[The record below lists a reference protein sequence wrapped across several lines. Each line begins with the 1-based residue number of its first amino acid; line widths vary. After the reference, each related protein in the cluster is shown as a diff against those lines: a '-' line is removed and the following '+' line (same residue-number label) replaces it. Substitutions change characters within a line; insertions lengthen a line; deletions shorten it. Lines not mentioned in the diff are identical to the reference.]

1 MADKT
6 SKTAAVTGDMK
17 PVPMKLFSSW
27 EVERTAP
34 NCIPRLC
41 SLTLT
46 RLVVHKPL
54 ETDLTSVLIAV
65 KMQSSKRV
73 LRSNEIF
80 IPQSGTLDTT
90 LELSFSLQYPHFLK
104 RDSNKL
110 QIMLQRRKRY
120 KNRPVLGFKTLA
132 VGLVNMAQ
140 VLQRPM
146 DSDLNMYSKESKSHV
161 AAVRIVGMSSQPV
174 DHEEGATGGR
184 RKAESTGERRF
195 SLLTPSDLYQHYML
209 RKSGGDLATPDISN
223 FWDNGPTN
231 DPISDGDNGE
241 PDMDSSFTLADRS
254 PGEDNESDEDDEF
267 FSSDQEGSDS
277 EGNIGGAQDLLDED
291 AENIRGKK
299 SGRRKV
305 RPTLSRVSAQRNFK
319 QKFIALLKKFKVP
332 EEVLDSEAD
341 QYAEQEGHARDID
354 EELDLYNI
362 DDLDLSDSGQ
372 EIDDNTSIIS
382 TPKPSLR
389 PFFSQGVHTI
399 SQEIPQTQ
407 VMNISDDLGLRPETE
422 GLQDPSGDL
431 DSHSDM
437 GSPARDKKIS
447 QKSLSPQAKE
457 RPSSASRERSISM
470 REKKV
475 TSKDTA
481 RERRNSTGLPE
492 AQGGRRDMY
501 ARKFSCPPQNLSSLG
516 VVNEQAEVRNIT
528 DSRKMSA
535 PTHLIS
541 NPSQYEKSTVRKT
554 KSGPG
559 VLDQVRWGT
568 VPHKSL
574 YDQLAHI
581 IPSDEHLPDSVVLVN
596 TAEWQAQTQLLA
608 QKLQELHHR
617 VVCTSS
623 QADVNATFS
632 FLVAKI
638 QKFCNFNSQQ
648 PTPIRVVLVGG
659 ESYVHAILR
668 PYVDQFS
675 QKPPDW
681 QNHIKFYI
689 VPLGG
694 HVLARYL
701 ASIDSK
707 YNATFNDQTWKE
719 AFEKPDS
726 SSQLDYQDVIGKISS
741 FVLSANVTHQ
751 LPIAEAM
758 LTYKAK
764 VTDEE
769 STQTFIPFVG
779 DVRVGSSESAN
790 LSVSVDMDDGVSGS
804 PQVASGQ
811 TATPTSTSQQAIKDM
826 KETATPPT
834 TASGSPG
841 QLPQSENTQVQLTD
855 ASSGAVPKAKALA
868 MYISPSSQTEVL
880 DLQIDY
886 WLSSPPREGGKEK
899 DKDKKEMTKGTVK
912 TSVRW
917 LQVNRL
923 PVSGDVS
930 GSSGT
935 LTMVLVT
942 KEKKQKMRIGKK
954 AKDKEAE
961 SKSQTIEA
969 VNRLICTSK
978 SQSSP
983 LKVTIDGSDWTGVKF
998 FQLSAQWQTHIKHFP
1013 VGLFGHTET
1022 AC

>member
-6 SKTAAVTGDMK
+6 SKTAAGTGDMK

-46 RLVVHKPL
+46 RLVVLKPL

-184 RKAESTGERRF
+184 RKAEST
-195 SLLTPSDLYQHYML
+195 
-209 RKSGGDLATPDISN
+209 
-223 FWDNGPTN
+223 
-231 DPISDGDNGE
+231 
-241 PDMDSSFTLADRS
+241 ADRS

-291 AENIRGKK
+291 IRGKK

-305 RPTLSRVSAQRNFK
+305 RPTLSRQRNFK

-332 EEVLDSEAD
+332 DEVLDSEAD

-407 VMNISDDLGLRPETE
+407 VMDISDDVGLRPETE

-431 DSHSDM
+431 DTHSDM

-470 REKKV
+470 RERKV
-475 TSKDTA
+475 TSKDMA
-481 RERRNSTGLPE
+481 RERRNSTGVPE
-492 AQGGRRDMY
+492 AQ
-501 ARKFSCPPQNLSSLG
+501 
-516 VVNEQAEVRNIT
+516 
-528 DSRKMSA
+528 
-535 PTHLIS
+535 
-541 NPSQYEKSTVRKT
+541 
-554 KSGPG
+554 
-559 VLDQVRWGT
+559 

-648 PTPIRVVLVGG
+648 PIPIRVVLVGG

-726 SSQLDYQDVIGKISS
+726 STQLDYQEVIGKISS

-790 LSVSVDMDDGVSGS
+790 LSVSMDMDDGVSGS
-804 PQVASGQ
+804 PQLASGL

-834 TASGSPG
+834 STLGSPG
-841 QLPQSENTQVQLTD
+841 QMPQ
-855 ASSGAVPKAKALA
+855 
-868 MYISPSSQTEVL
+868 SPSSQTEVL

-899 DKDKKEMTKGTVK
+899 EKDKKEMTKGTVK

-942 KEKKQKMRIGKK
+942 KEKKQKIMRIGKK

-983 LKVTIDGSDWTGVKF
+983 LKVTIDGSDWSGVKF

>member
-1 MADKT
+1 MSSNFLAVSLHLLGIVEHVKHVQHPCPCHFRSCALTPVSNMADKT

-184 RKAESTGERRF
+184 RKAEST
-195 SLLTPSDLYQHYML
+195 
-209 RKSGGDLATPDISN
+209 
-223 FWDNGPTN
+223 
-231 DPISDGDNGE
+231 
-241 PDMDSSFTLADRS
+241 ADRS

-305 RPTLSRVSAQRNFK
+305 RPTLSRQRNFK

-407 VMNISDDLGLRPETE
+407 VMDISDDLGLRPETE

-790 LSVSVDMDDGVSGS
+790 LSVSMDMDDGVSGS

-811 TATPTSTSQQAIKDM
+811 TATPTSTSQQAIKDL

-834 TASGSPG
+834 AASGSPG

-942 KEKKQKMRIGKK
+942 KEKKQKIMRIGKK

>member
-492 AQGGRRDMY
+492 AQ
-501 ARKFSCPPQNLSSLG
+501 
-516 VVNEQAEVRNIT
+516 
-528 DSRKMSA
+528 
-535 PTHLIS
+535 
-541 NPSQYEKSTVRKT
+541 
-554 KSGPG
+554 
-559 VLDQVRWGT
+559 

-942 KEKKQKMRIGKK
+942 KEKKQKKAYQLTTHHLNAVMRIGKK

>member
-6 SKTAAVTGDMK
+6 SKTAAGTGDMK

-46 RLVVHKPL
+46 RLVVLKPL

-184 RKAESTGERRF
+184 RKAEST
-195 SLLTPSDLYQHYML
+195 
-209 RKSGGDLATPDISN
+209 
-223 FWDNGPTN
+223 
-231 DPISDGDNGE
+231 
-241 PDMDSSFTLADRS
+241 DRS

-291 AENIRGKK
+291 IRGKK

-305 RPTLSRVSAQRNFK
+305 RPTLSRQRNFK

-332 EEVLDSEAD
+332 DEVLDSEAD

-407 VMNISDDLGLRPETE
+407 VMDISDDVGLRPETE

-431 DSHSDM
+431 DTHSDM

-470 REKKV
+470 RERKV
-475 TSKDTA
+475 TSKDMA
-481 RERRNSTGLPE
+481 RERRNSTGVPE
-492 AQGGRRDMY
+492 AQ
-501 ARKFSCPPQNLSSLG
+501 
-516 VVNEQAEVRNIT
+516 
-528 DSRKMSA
+528 
-535 PTHLIS
+535 
-541 NPSQYEKSTVRKT
+541 
-554 KSGPG
+554 
-559 VLDQVRWGT
+559 

-648 PTPIRVVLVGG
+648 PIPIRVVLVGG

-726 SSQLDYQDVIGKISS
+726 STQLDYQEVIGKISS

-790 LSVSVDMDDGVSGS
+790 LSVSMDMDDGVSGS
-804 PQVASGQ
+804 PQLASGL

-834 TASGSPG
+834 STLGSPG
-841 QLPQSENTQVQLTD
+841 QMPQSENTQVLLTD
-855 ASSGAVPKAKALA
+855 ASSGAVPKVKAMA

-899 DKDKKEMTKGTVK
+899 EKDKKEMTKGTVK

-942 KEKKQKMRIGKK
+942 KEKKQKIMRIGKK

-983 LKVTIDGSDWTGVKF
+983 LKVTIDGSDWSGVKF

>member
-184 RKAESTGERRF
+184 RKAEST
-195 SLLTPSDLYQHYML
+195 
-209 RKSGGDLATPDISN
+209 
-223 FWDNGPTN
+223 
-231 DPISDGDNGE
+231 
-241 PDMDSSFTLADRS
+241 DRS

-942 KEKKQKMRIGKK
+942 KEKKQKKAYQLTTHHLNAVMRIGKK

>member
-1 MADKT
+1 
-6 SKTAAVTGDMK
+6 
-17 PVPMKLFSSW
+17 
-27 EVERTAP
+27 
-34 NCIPRLC
+34 LC

-46 RLVVHKPL
+46 RLVVLKPL

-161 AAVRIVGMSSQPV
+161 AAVRIVAMSSQPV

-184 RKAESTGERRF
+184 RKAEST
-195 SLLTPSDLYQHYML
+195 
-209 RKSGGDLATPDISN
+209 
-223 FWDNGPTN
+223 
-231 DPISDGDNGE
+231 
-241 PDMDSSFTLADRS
+241 ADRS

-305 RPTLSRVSAQRNFK
+305 RPTLSRQRNFK

-332 EEVLDSEAD
+332 DEVLDSEAD

-407 VMNISDDLGLRPETE
+407 VMDISDDVGLRPETE

-431 DSHSDM
+431 DTHSDM

-470 REKKV
+470 RERKV
-475 TSKDTA
+475 TSKDMA

-492 AQGGRRDMY
+492 AQ
-501 ARKFSCPPQNLSSLG
+501 
-516 VVNEQAEVRNIT
+516 
-528 DSRKMSA
+528 
-535 PTHLIS
+535 
-541 NPSQYEKSTVRKT
+541 
-554 KSGPG
+554 
-559 VLDQVRWGT
+559 

-719 AFEKPDS
+719 AFDKPDS
-726 SSQLDYQDVIGKISS
+726 STQLDYQDVIGKISS

-790 LSVSVDMDDGVSGS
+790 LSVSMDMDDGVSGS
-804 PQVASGQ
+804 PQVSASLM
-811 TATPTSTSQQAIKDM
+811 ATPTSASQQAIKDL

-834 TASGSPG
+834 STSGSPG
-841 QLPQSENTQVQLTD
+841 QLPQSEGTQVQPAD
-855 ASSGAVPKAKALA
+855 ASSGAVPK
-868 MYISPSSQTEVL
+868 
-880 DLQIDY
+880 
-886 WLSSPPREGGKEK
+886 
-899 DKDKKEMTKGTVK
+899 
-912 TSVRW
+912 
-917 LQVNRL
+917 VNRL

-930 GSSGT
+930 GSTGT

-942 KEKKQKMRIGKK
+942 KEKKQKKAYQLTTHHLNAVMRIGKK

-1022 AC
+1022 ACYPNGVLSSKVSLGCCCQPVPLPPQLVS

>member
-1 MADKT
+1 MSSNFLAVSLHLLGIVEHVKHVQHPCPCHFRSCALTPVSNMADKT

-184 RKAESTGERRF
+184 RKAEST
-195 SLLTPSDLYQHYML
+195 
-209 RKSGGDLATPDISN
+209 
-223 FWDNGPTN
+223 
-231 DPISDGDNGE
+231 
-241 PDMDSSFTLADRS
+241 ADRS

-305 RPTLSRVSAQRNFK
+305 RPTLSRQRNFK

-407 VMNISDDLGLRPETE
+407 VMDISDDLGLRPETE

-492 AQGGRRDMY
+492 AQ
-501 ARKFSCPPQNLSSLG
+501 
-516 VVNEQAEVRNIT
+516 
-528 DSRKMSA
+528 
-535 PTHLIS
+535 
-541 NPSQYEKSTVRKT
+541 
-554 KSGPG
+554 
-559 VLDQVRWGT
+559 

-790 LSVSVDMDDGVSGS
+790 LSVSMDMDDGVSGS

-811 TATPTSTSQQAIKDM
+811 TATPTSTSQQAIKDL

-834 TASGSPG
+834 AASGSPG

-942 KEKKQKMRIGKK
+942 KEKKQKIMRIGKK

>member
-6 SKTAAVTGDMK
+6 SKTAAGTGDMK

-46 RLVVHKPL
+46 RLVVLKPL

-209 RKSGGDLATPDISN
+209 RKSGGDLATPDVNN
-223 FWDNGPTN
+223 FWENGPTN

-241 PDMDSSFTLADRS
+241 PDRDSAFTLADRS

-291 AENIRGKK
+291 IRGKK

-305 RPTLSRVSAQRNFK
+305 RPTLSRQRNFK

-332 EEVLDSEAD
+332 DEVLDSEAD

-407 VMNISDDLGLRPETE
+407 VMDISDDVGLRPETE

-431 DSHSDM
+431 DTHSDM

-457 RPSSASRERSISM
+457 RPSSANRERSISM
-470 REKKV
+470 RERKV
-475 TSKDTA
+475 TSKDMA
-481 RERRNSTGLPE
+481 RERRNSTGVPE
-492 AQGGRRDMY
+492 AQ
-501 ARKFSCPPQNLSSLG
+501 
-516 VVNEQAEVRNIT
+516 
-528 DSRKMSA
+528 
-535 PTHLIS
+535 
-541 NPSQYEKSTVRKT
+541 
-554 KSGPG
+554 
-559 VLDQVRWGT
+559 

-648 PTPIRVVLVGG
+648 PIPIRVVLVGG

-726 SSQLDYQDVIGKISS
+726 STQPDYQEVIGKISS

-790 LSVSVDMDDGVSGS
+790 LSVSMDMDDGVSGS
-804 PQVASGQ
+804 PQLASGL

-834 TASGSPG
+834 STLGSPG
-841 QLPQSENTQVQLTD
+841 QMPQSENTQVLLTSTD
-855 ASSGAVPKAKALA
+855 PSSGAVPKVKAMA

-899 DKDKKEMTKGTVK
+899 EKDKKEMTKGTVK

-942 KEKKQKMRIGKK
+942 KEKKQKKAYQLTTHHLNAVMRIGKK

-983 LKVTIDGSDWTGVKF
+983 LKVTIDGSDWSGVKF

>member
-46 RLVVHKPL
+46 RLVVLKPL

-161 AAVRIVGMSSQPV
+161 AAVRIVAMSSQPV

-184 RKAESTGERRF
+184 RKAEST
-195 SLLTPSDLYQHYML
+195 
-209 RKSGGDLATPDISN
+209 
-223 FWDNGPTN
+223 
-231 DPISDGDNGE
+231 
-241 PDMDSSFTLADRS
+241 ADRS

-305 RPTLSRVSAQRNFK
+305 RPTLSRQRNFK

-332 EEVLDSEAD
+332 DEVLDSEAD

-407 VMNISDDLGLRPETE
+407 VMDISDDVGLRPETE

-431 DSHSDM
+431 DTHSDM

-470 REKKV
+470 RERKV
-475 TSKDTA
+475 TSKDMA

-492 AQGGRRDMY
+492 AQ
-501 ARKFSCPPQNLSSLG
+501 
-516 VVNEQAEVRNIT
+516 
-528 DSRKMSA
+528 
-535 PTHLIS
+535 
-541 NPSQYEKSTVRKT
+541 
-554 KSGPG
+554 
-559 VLDQVRWGT
+559 

-719 AFEKPDS
+719 AFDKPDS
-726 SSQLDYQDVIGKISS
+726 STQLDYQDVIGKISS

-790 LSVSVDMDDGVSGS
+790 LSVSMDMDDGVSGS
-804 PQVASGQ
+804 PQVSASLM
-811 TATPTSTSQQAIKDM
+811 ATPTSASQQAIKDL

-834 TASGSPG
+834 STSGSPG
-841 QLPQSENTQVQLTD
+841 QLPQSEGTQVQPAD
-855 ASSGAVPKAKALA
+855 ASSGAVPKVKALA

-930 GSSGT
+930 GSTGT

-942 KEKKQKMRIGKK
+942 KEKKQKKAYQLTTHHLNAVMRIGKK

>member
-516 VVNEQAEVRNIT
+516 VVNE
-528 DSRKMSA
+528 
-535 PTHLIS
+535 
-541 NPSQYEKSTVRKT
+541 STVRKT

-942 KEKKQKMRIGKK
+942 KEKKQKKAYQLTTHHLNAVMRIGKK

>member
-1 MADKT
+1 MSSNFLAVSLHLLGIVEHVKHVQHPCPCHFRSCALTPVSNMADKT

-184 RKAESTGERRF
+184 RKAEST
-195 SLLTPSDLYQHYML
+195 
-209 RKSGGDLATPDISN
+209 
-223 FWDNGPTN
+223 
-231 DPISDGDNGE
+231 
-241 PDMDSSFTLADRS
+241 DRS

-305 RPTLSRVSAQRNFK
+305 RPTLSRQRNFK

-407 VMNISDDLGLRPETE
+407 VMDISDDLGLRPETE

-492 AQGGRRDMY
+492 AQ
-501 ARKFSCPPQNLSSLG
+501 
-516 VVNEQAEVRNIT
+516 
-528 DSRKMSA
+528 
-535 PTHLIS
+535 
-541 NPSQYEKSTVRKT
+541 
-554 KSGPG
+554 
-559 VLDQVRWGT
+559 

-790 LSVSVDMDDGVSGS
+790 LSVSMDMDDGVSGS

-811 TATPTSTSQQAIKDM
+811 TATPTSTSQQAIKDL

-834 TASGSPG
+834 AASGSPG

-942 KEKKQKMRIGKK
+942 KEKKQKKAYQLTTHHLNAVMRIGKK

>member
-1 MADKT
+1 MSSNFLAVSLHLLGIVEHVKHVQHPCPCHFRSCALTPVSNMADKT

-184 RKAESTGERRF
+184 RKAEST
-195 SLLTPSDLYQHYML
+195 
-209 RKSGGDLATPDISN
+209 
-223 FWDNGPTN
+223 
-231 DPISDGDNGE
+231 
-241 PDMDSSFTLADRS
+241 ADRS

-305 RPTLSRVSAQRNFK
+305 RPTLSRQRNFK

-407 VMNISDDLGLRPETE
+407 VMDISDDLGLRPETE

-516 VVNEQAEVRNIT
+516 VVNE
-528 DSRKMSA
+528 
-535 PTHLIS
+535 
-541 NPSQYEKSTVRKT
+541 STVRKT

-790 LSVSVDMDDGVSGS
+790 LSVSMDMDDGVSGS

-811 TATPTSTSQQAIKDM
+811 TATPTSTSQQAIKDL

-834 TASGSPG
+834 AASGSPG
-841 QLPQSENTQVQLTD
+841 QLPQ
-855 ASSGAVPKAKALA
+855 
-868 MYISPSSQTEVL
+868 SPSSQTEVL

-942 KEKKQKMRIGKK
+942 KEKKQKIMRIGKK

>member
-46 RLVVHKPL
+46 RLVVLKPL

-161 AAVRIVGMSSQPV
+161 AAVRIVAMSSQPV

-184 RKAESTGERRF
+184 RKAEST
-195 SLLTPSDLYQHYML
+195 
-209 RKSGGDLATPDISN
+209 
-223 FWDNGPTN
+223 
-231 DPISDGDNGE
+231 
-241 PDMDSSFTLADRS
+241 DRS

-305 RPTLSRVSAQRNFK
+305 RPTLSRQRNFK

-332 EEVLDSEAD
+332 DEVLDSEAD

-407 VMNISDDLGLRPETE
+407 VMDISDDVGLRPETE

-431 DSHSDM
+431 DTHSDM

-470 REKKV
+470 RERKV
-475 TSKDTA
+475 TSKDMA

-492 AQGGRRDMY
+492 AQ
-501 ARKFSCPPQNLSSLG
+501 
-516 VVNEQAEVRNIT
+516 
-528 DSRKMSA
+528 
-535 PTHLIS
+535 
-541 NPSQYEKSTVRKT
+541 
-554 KSGPG
+554 
-559 VLDQVRWGT
+559 

-719 AFEKPDS
+719 AFDKPDS
-726 SSQLDYQDVIGKISS
+726 STQLDYQDVIGKISS

-790 LSVSVDMDDGVSGS
+790 LSVSMDMDDGVSGS
-804 PQVASGQ
+804 PQVSASLM
-811 TATPTSTSQQAIKDM
+811 ATPTSASQQAIKDL

-834 TASGSPG
+834 STSGSPG
-841 QLPQSENTQVQLTD
+841 QLPQSEGTQVQPAD
-855 ASSGAVPKAKALA
+855 ASSGAVPKVKALA

-930 GSSGT
+930 GSTGT

-942 KEKKQKMRIGKK
+942 KEKKQKIMRIGKK

>member
-46 RLVVHKPL
+46 RLVVLKPL

-161 AAVRIVGMSSQPV
+161 AAVRIVAMSSQPV

-209 RKSGGDLATPDISN
+209 RKSGGDLATPDVSN
-223 FWDNGPTN
+223 FWENGPTN

-241 PDMDSSFTLADRS
+241 PDMDSAFTLADRS

-305 RPTLSRVSAQRNFK
+305 RPTLSRQRNFK

-332 EEVLDSEAD
+332 DEVLDSEAD

-407 VMNISDDLGLRPETE
+407 VMDISDDVGLRPETE

-431 DSHSDM
+431 DTHSDM

-470 REKKV
+470 RERKV
-475 TSKDTA
+475 TSKDMA

-492 AQGGRRDMY
+492 AQ
-501 ARKFSCPPQNLSSLG
+501 
-516 VVNEQAEVRNIT
+516 
-528 DSRKMSA
+528 
-535 PTHLIS
+535 
-541 NPSQYEKSTVRKT
+541 
-554 KSGPG
+554 
-559 VLDQVRWGT
+559 

-719 AFEKPDS
+719 AFDKPDS
-726 SSQLDYQDVIGKISS
+726 STQLDYQDVIGKISS

-790 LSVSVDMDDGVSGS
+790 LSVSMDMDDGVSGS
-804 PQVASGQ
+804 PQVSASLM
-811 TATPTSTSQQAIKDM
+811 ATPTSASQQAIKDL

-834 TASGSPG
+834 STSGSPG
-841 QLPQSENTQVQLTD
+841 QLPQ
-855 ASSGAVPKAKALA
+855 
-868 MYISPSSQTEVL
+868 SPSSQTEVL

-930 GSSGT
+930 GSTGT

-942 KEKKQKMRIGKK
+942 KEKKQKIMRIGKK

>member
-46 RLVVHKPL
+46 RLVVLKPL

-161 AAVRIVGMSSQPV
+161 AAVRIVAMSSQPV

-184 RKAESTGERRF
+184 RKAEST
-195 SLLTPSDLYQHYML
+195 
-209 RKSGGDLATPDISN
+209 
-223 FWDNGPTN
+223 
-231 DPISDGDNGE
+231 
-241 PDMDSSFTLADRS
+241 DRS

-305 RPTLSRVSAQRNFK
+305 RPTLSRQRNFK

-332 EEVLDSEAD
+332 DEVLDSEAD

-407 VMNISDDLGLRPETE
+407 VMDISDDVGLRPETE

-431 DSHSDM
+431 DTHSDM

-470 REKKV
+470 RERKV
-475 TSKDTA
+475 TSKDMA

-492 AQGGRRDMY
+492 AQ
-501 ARKFSCPPQNLSSLG
+501 
-516 VVNEQAEVRNIT
+516 
-528 DSRKMSA
+528 
-535 PTHLIS
+535 
-541 NPSQYEKSTVRKT
+541 
-554 KSGPG
+554 
-559 VLDQVRWGT
+559 

-719 AFEKPDS
+719 AFDKPDS
-726 SSQLDYQDVIGKISS
+726 STQLDYQDVIGKISS

-790 LSVSVDMDDGVSGS
+790 LSVSMDMDDGVSGS
-804 PQVASGQ
+804 PQVSASLM
-811 TATPTSTSQQAIKDM
+811 ATPTSASQQAIKDL

-834 TASGSPG
+834 STSGSPG
-841 QLPQSENTQVQLTD
+841 QLPQSEGTQVQPAD
-855 ASSGAVPKAKALA
+855 ASSGAVPKVKALA

-930 GSSGT
+930 GSTGT

-942 KEKKQKMRIGKK
+942 KEKKQKKAYQLTTHHLNAVMRIGKK

>member
-46 RLVVHKPL
+46 RLVVLKPL

-161 AAVRIVGMSSQPV
+161 AAVRIVAMSSQPV

-184 RKAESTGERRF
+184 RKAEST
-195 SLLTPSDLYQHYML
+195 
-209 RKSGGDLATPDISN
+209 
-223 FWDNGPTN
+223 
-231 DPISDGDNGE
+231 
-241 PDMDSSFTLADRS
+241 ADRS

-305 RPTLSRVSAQRNFK
+305 RPTLSRQRNFK

-332 EEVLDSEAD
+332 DEVLDSEAD

-407 VMNISDDLGLRPETE
+407 VMDISDDVGLRPETE

-431 DSHSDM
+431 DTHSDM

-470 REKKV
+470 RERKV
-475 TSKDTA
+475 TSKDMA

-492 AQGGRRDMY
+492 AQGGRRDIN

-516 VVNEQAEVRNIT
+516 VVNE
-528 DSRKMSA
+528 
-535 PTHLIS
+535 
-541 NPSQYEKSTVRKT
+541 
-554 KSGPG
+554 
-559 VLDQVRWGT
+559 

-719 AFEKPDS
+719 AFDKPDS
-726 SSQLDYQDVIGKISS
+726 STQLDYQDVIGKISS

-790 LSVSVDMDDGVSGS
+790 LSVSMDMDDGVSGS
-804 PQVASGQ
+804 PQVSASLM
-811 TATPTSTSQQAIKDM
+811 ATPTSASQQAIKDL

-834 TASGSPG
+834 STSGSPG
-841 QLPQSENTQVQLTD
+841 QLPQSEGTQVQPAD
-855 ASSGAVPKAKALA
+855 ASSGAVPKVKALA

-930 GSSGT
+930 GSTGT

-942 KEKKQKMRIGKK
+942 KEKKQKIMRIGKK

>member
-1 MADKT
+1 MSSNFLAVSLHLLGIVEHVKHVQHPCPCHFRSCALTPVSNMADKT

-184 RKAESTGERRF
+184 RKAEST
-195 SLLTPSDLYQHYML
+195 
-209 RKSGGDLATPDISN
+209 
-223 FWDNGPTN
+223 
-231 DPISDGDNGE
+231 
-241 PDMDSSFTLADRS
+241 DRS

-407 VMNISDDLGLRPETE
+407 VMDISDDLGLRPETE

-492 AQGGRRDMY
+492 AQ
-501 ARKFSCPPQNLSSLG
+501 
-516 VVNEQAEVRNIT
+516 
-528 DSRKMSA
+528 
-535 PTHLIS
+535 
-541 NPSQYEKSTVRKT
+541 
-554 KSGPG
+554 
-559 VLDQVRWGT
+559 

-790 LSVSVDMDDGVSGS
+790 LSVSMDMDDGVSGS

-811 TATPTSTSQQAIKDM
+811 TATPTSTSQQAIKDL

-834 TASGSPG
+834 AASGSPG
-841 QLPQSENTQVQLTD
+841 QLPQ
-855 ASSGAVPKAKALA
+855 
-868 MYISPSSQTEVL
+868 SPSSQTEVL

-942 KEKKQKMRIGKK
+942 KEKKQKKAYQLTTHHLNAVMRIGKK

>member
-46 RLVVHKPL
+46 RLVVLKPL

-161 AAVRIVGMSSQPV
+161 AAVRIVAMSSQPV

-184 RKAESTGERRF
+184 RKAEST
-195 SLLTPSDLYQHYML
+195 
-209 RKSGGDLATPDISN
+209 
-223 FWDNGPTN
+223 
-231 DPISDGDNGE
+231 
-241 PDMDSSFTLADRS
+241 ADRS

-305 RPTLSRVSAQRNFK
+305 RPTLSRQRNFK

-332 EEVLDSEAD
+332 DEVLDSEAD

-407 VMNISDDLGLRPETE
+407 VMDISDDVGLRPETE

-431 DSHSDM
+431 DTHSDM

-470 REKKV
+470 RERKV
-475 TSKDTA
+475 TSKDMA

-492 AQGGRRDMY
+492 AQTT
-501 ARKFSCPPQNLSSLG
+501 
-516 VVNEQAEVRNIT
+516 EVRNIT

-541 NPSQYEKSTVRKT
+541 NASQYDKSVVRKT

-559 VLDQVRWGT
+559 LLVVQDQVRWGT

-719 AFEKPDS
+719 AFDKPDS
-726 SSQLDYQDVIGKISS
+726 STQLDYQDVIGKISS

-790 LSVSVDMDDGVSGS
+790 LSVSMDMDDGVSGS
-804 PQVASGQ
+804 PQVSASLM
-811 TATPTSTSQQAIKDM
+811 ATPTSASQQAIKDL

-834 TASGSPG
+834 STSGSPG
-841 QLPQSENTQVQLTD
+841 QLPQSEGTQVQPAD
-855 ASSGAVPKAKALA
+855 ASSGAVPKVKALA

-930 GSSGT
+930 GSTGT

-942 KEKKQKMRIGKK
+942 KEKKQKIMRIGKK

>member
-46 RLVVHKPL
+46 RLVVLKPL

-161 AAVRIVGMSSQPV
+161 AAVRIVAMSSQPV

-184 RKAESTGERRF
+184 RKAEST
-195 SLLTPSDLYQHYML
+195 
-209 RKSGGDLATPDISN
+209 
-223 FWDNGPTN
+223 
-231 DPISDGDNGE
+231 
-241 PDMDSSFTLADRS
+241 DRS

-305 RPTLSRVSAQRNFK
+305 RPTLSRQRNFK

-332 EEVLDSEAD
+332 DEVLDSEAD

-407 VMNISDDLGLRPETE
+407 VMDISDDVGLRPETE

-431 DSHSDM
+431 DTHSDM

-470 REKKV
+470 RERKV
-475 TSKDTA
+475 TSKDMA

-492 AQGGRRDMY
+492 AQ
-501 ARKFSCPPQNLSSLG
+501 
-516 VVNEQAEVRNIT
+516 
-528 DSRKMSA
+528 
-535 PTHLIS
+535 
-541 NPSQYEKSTVRKT
+541 
-554 KSGPG
+554 
-559 VLDQVRWGT
+559 

-719 AFEKPDS
+719 AFDKPDS
-726 SSQLDYQDVIGKISS
+726 STQLDYQDVIGKISS

-790 LSVSVDMDDGVSGS
+790 LSVSMDMDDGVSGS
-804 PQVASGQ
+804 PQVSASLM
-811 TATPTSTSQQAIKDM
+811 ATPTSASQQAIKDL

-834 TASGSPG
+834 STSGSPG
-841 QLPQSENTQVQLTD
+841 QLPQ
-855 ASSGAVPKAKALA
+855 
-868 MYISPSSQTEVL
+868 SPSSQTEVL

-930 GSSGT
+930 GSTGT

-942 KEKKQKMRIGKK
+942 KEKKQKKAYQLTTHHLNAVMRIGKK

>member
-46 RLVVHKPL
+46 RLVVLKPL

-161 AAVRIVGMSSQPV
+161 AAVRIVAMSSQPV

-209 RKSGGDLATPDISN
+209 RKSGGDLATPDVSN
-223 FWDNGPTN
+223 FWENGPTN

-241 PDMDSSFTLADRS
+241 PDMDSAFTLADRS

-305 RPTLSRVSAQRNFK
+305 RPTLSRQRNFK

-332 EEVLDSEAD
+332 DEVLDSEAD

-407 VMNISDDLGLRPETE
+407 VMDISDDVGLRPETE

-431 DSHSDM
+431 DTHSDM

-470 REKKV
+470 RERKV
-475 TSKDTA
+475 TSKDMA

-492 AQGGRRDMY
+492 AQ
-501 ARKFSCPPQNLSSLG
+501 
-516 VVNEQAEVRNIT
+516 
-528 DSRKMSA
+528 
-535 PTHLIS
+535 
-541 NPSQYEKSTVRKT
+541 
-554 KSGPG
+554 
-559 VLDQVRWGT
+559 

-719 AFEKPDS
+719 AFDKPDS
-726 SSQLDYQDVIGKISS
+726 STQLDYQDVIGKISS

-790 LSVSVDMDDGVSGS
+790 LSVSMDMDDGVSGS
-804 PQVASGQ
+804 PQVSASLM
-811 TATPTSTSQQAIKDM
+811 ATPTSASQQAIKDL

-834 TASGSPG
+834 STSGSPG
-841 QLPQSENTQVQLTD
+841 QLPQSEGTQVQPAD
-855 ASSGAVPKAKALA
+855 ASSGAVPKVKALA

-930 GSSGT
+930 GSTGT

-942 KEKKQKMRIGKK
+942 KEKKQKKAYQLTTHHLNAVMRIGKK

>member
-184 RKAESTGERRF
+184 RKAEST
-195 SLLTPSDLYQHYML
+195 
-209 RKSGGDLATPDISN
+209 
-223 FWDNGPTN
+223 
-231 DPISDGDNGE
+231 
-241 PDMDSSFTLADRS
+241 ADRS

-942 KEKKQKMRIGKK
+942 KEKKQKKAYQLTTHHLNAVMRIGKK

>member
-6 SKTAAVTGDMK
+6 SKTAAGTGDMK

-46 RLVVHKPL
+46 RLVVLKPL

-209 RKSGGDLATPDISN
+209 RKSGGDLATPDVNN
-223 FWDNGPTN
+223 FWENGPTN

-241 PDMDSSFTLADRS
+241 PDRDSAFTLADRS

-291 AENIRGKK
+291 IRGKK

-305 RPTLSRVSAQRNFK
+305 RPTLSRQRNFK

-332 EEVLDSEAD
+332 DEVLDSEAD

-407 VMNISDDLGLRPETE
+407 VMDISDDVGLRPETE

-431 DSHSDM
+431 DTHSDM

-457 RPSSASRERSISM
+457 RPSSANRERSISM
-470 REKKV
+470 RERKV
-475 TSKDTA
+475 TSKDMA
-481 RERRNSTGLPE
+481 RERRNSTGVPE
-492 AQGGRRDMY
+492 AQGGRRDINT
-501 ARKFSCPPQNLSSLG
+501 RKLSCPPQNLSSLG
-516 VVNEQAEVRNIT
+516 VVNEQAEVHHVT

-541 NPSQYEKSTVRKT
+541 NASQYEKSVVRKT

-559 VLDQVRWGT
+559 VLVIQDQVRWGT

-648 PTPIRVVLVGG
+648 PIPIRVVLVGG

-726 SSQLDYQDVIGKISS
+726 STQPDYQEVIGKISS

-790 LSVSVDMDDGVSGS
+790 LSVSMDMDDGVSGS
-804 PQVASGQ
+804 PQLASGL

-834 TASGSPG
+834 STLGSPG
-841 QLPQSENTQVQLTD
+841 QMPQSENTQVLLTSTD
-855 ASSGAVPKAKALA
+855 PSSGAVPKVKAMA

-899 DKDKKEMTKGTVK
+899 EKDKKEMTKGTVK

-942 KEKKQKMRIGKK
+942 KEKKQKIMRIGKK

-983 LKVTIDGSDWTGVKF
+983 LKVTIDGSDWSGVKF

>member
-6 SKTAAVTGDMK
+6 SKTAAGTGDMK

-46 RLVVHKPL
+46 RLVVLKPL

-184 RKAESTGERRF
+184 RKAEST
-195 SLLTPSDLYQHYML
+195 
-209 RKSGGDLATPDISN
+209 
-223 FWDNGPTN
+223 
-231 DPISDGDNGE
+231 
-241 PDMDSSFTLADRS
+241 DRS

-291 AENIRGKK
+291 IRGKK

-305 RPTLSRVSAQRNFK
+305 RPTLSRQRNFK

-332 EEVLDSEAD
+332 DEVLDSEAD

-407 VMNISDDLGLRPETE
+407 VMDISDDVGLRPETE

-431 DSHSDM
+431 DTHSDM

-470 REKKV
+470 RERKV
-475 TSKDTA
+475 TSKDMA
-481 RERRNSTGLPE
+481 RERRNSTGVPE
-492 AQGGRRDMY
+492 AQ
-501 ARKFSCPPQNLSSLG
+501 
-516 VVNEQAEVRNIT
+516 
-528 DSRKMSA
+528 
-535 PTHLIS
+535 
-541 NPSQYEKSTVRKT
+541 
-554 KSGPG
+554 
-559 VLDQVRWGT
+559 

-648 PTPIRVVLVGG
+648 PIPIRVVLVGG

-726 SSQLDYQDVIGKISS
+726 STQLDYQEVIGKISS

-790 LSVSVDMDDGVSGS
+790 LSVSMDMDDGVSGS
-804 PQVASGQ
+804 PQLASGL

-834 TASGSPG
+834 STLGSPG
-841 QLPQSENTQVQLTD
+841 QMPQSENTQVLLTD
-855 ASSGAVPKAKALA
+855 ASSGAVPKVKAMA

-899 DKDKKEMTKGTVK
+899 EKDKKEMTKGTVK

-942 KEKKQKMRIGKK
+942 KEKKQKKAYQLTTHHLNAVMRIGKK

-983 LKVTIDGSDWTGVKF
+983 LKVTIDGSDWSGVKF

>member
-1 MADKT
+1 MSSNFLAVSLHLLGIVEHVKHVQHPCPCHFRSCALTPVSNMADKT

-305 RPTLSRVSAQRNFK
+305 RPTLSRQRNFK

-407 VMNISDDLGLRPETE
+407 VMDISDDLGLRPETE

-492 AQGGRRDMY
+492 AQ
-501 ARKFSCPPQNLSSLG
+501 
-516 VVNEQAEVRNIT
+516 
-528 DSRKMSA
+528 
-535 PTHLIS
+535 
-541 NPSQYEKSTVRKT
+541 
-554 KSGPG
+554 
-559 VLDQVRWGT
+559 

-790 LSVSVDMDDGVSGS
+790 LSVSMDMDDGVSGS

-811 TATPTSTSQQAIKDM
+811 TATPTSTSQQAIKDL

-834 TASGSPG
+834 AASGSPG
-841 QLPQSENTQVQLTD
+841 QLPQ
-855 ASSGAVPKAKALA
+855 
-868 MYISPSSQTEVL
+868 SPSSQTEVL

-942 KEKKQKMRIGKK
+942 KEKKQKKAYQLTTHHLNAVMRIGKK

>member
-46 RLVVHKPL
+46 RLVVLKPL

-161 AAVRIVGMSSQPV
+161 AAVRIVAMSSQPV

-209 RKSGGDLATPDISN
+209 RKSGGDLATPDVSN
-223 FWDNGPTN
+223 FWENGPTN

-241 PDMDSSFTLADRS
+241 PDMDSAFTLADRS

-305 RPTLSRVSAQRNFK
+305 RPTLSRQRNFK

-332 EEVLDSEAD
+332 DEVLDSEAD

-407 VMNISDDLGLRPETE
+407 VMDISDDVGLRPETE

-431 DSHSDM
+431 DTHSDM

-470 REKKV
+470 RERKV
-475 TSKDTA
+475 TSKDMA

-492 AQGGRRDMY
+492 AQGGRRDIN

-516 VVNEQAEVRNIT
+516 VVNE
-528 DSRKMSA
+528 
-535 PTHLIS
+535 
-541 NPSQYEKSTVRKT
+541 
-554 KSGPG
+554 
-559 VLDQVRWGT
+559 

-719 AFEKPDS
+719 AFDKPDS
-726 SSQLDYQDVIGKISS
+726 STQLDYQDVIGKISS

-790 LSVSVDMDDGVSGS
+790 LSVSMDMDDGVSGS
-804 PQVASGQ
+804 PQVSASLM
-811 TATPTSTSQQAIKDM
+811 ATPTSASQQAIKDL

-834 TASGSPG
+834 STSGSPG
-841 QLPQSENTQVQLTD
+841 QLPQSEGTQVQPAD
-855 ASSGAVPKAKALA
+855 ASSGAVPKVKALA

-930 GSSGT
+930 GSTGT

-942 KEKKQKMRIGKK
+942 KEKKQKIMRIGKK

>member
-6 SKTAAVTGDMK
+6 SKTAAGTGDMK

-46 RLVVHKPL
+46 RLVVLKPL

-184 RKAESTGERRF
+184 RKAEST
-195 SLLTPSDLYQHYML
+195 
-209 RKSGGDLATPDISN
+209 
-223 FWDNGPTN
+223 
-231 DPISDGDNGE
+231 
-241 PDMDSSFTLADRS
+241 DRS

-291 AENIRGKK
+291 IRGKK

-305 RPTLSRVSAQRNFK
+305 RPTLSRQRNFK

-332 EEVLDSEAD
+332 DEVLDSEAD

-407 VMNISDDLGLRPETE
+407 VMDISDDVGLRPETE

-431 DSHSDM
+431 DTHSDM

-457 RPSSASRERSISM
+457 RPSSANRERSISM
-470 REKKV
+470 RERKV
-475 TSKDTA
+475 TSKDMA
-481 RERRNSTGLPE
+481 RERRNSTGVPE
-492 AQGGRRDMY
+492 AQ
-501 ARKFSCPPQNLSSLG
+501 
-516 VVNEQAEVRNIT
+516 
-528 DSRKMSA
+528 
-535 PTHLIS
+535 
-541 NPSQYEKSTVRKT
+541 
-554 KSGPG
+554 
-559 VLDQVRWGT
+559 

-648 PTPIRVVLVGG
+648 PIPIRVVLVGG

-726 SSQLDYQDVIGKISS
+726 STQPDYQEVIGKISS

-790 LSVSVDMDDGVSGS
+790 LSVSMDMDDGVSGS
-804 PQVASGQ
+804 PQLASGL

-834 TASGSPG
+834 STLGSPG
-841 QLPQSENTQVQLTD
+841 QMPQSENTQVLLTSTD
-855 ASSGAVPKAKALA
+855 PSSGAVPKVKAMA

-899 DKDKKEMTKGTVK
+899 EKDKKEMTKGTVK

-942 KEKKQKMRIGKK
+942 KEKKQKIMRIGKK

-983 LKVTIDGSDWTGVKF
+983 LKVTIDGSDWSGVKF

>member
-1 MADKT
+1 MSSNFLAVSLHLLGIVEHVKHVQHPCPCHFRSCALTPVSNMADKT

-184 RKAESTGERRF
+184 RKAEST
-195 SLLTPSDLYQHYML
+195 
-209 RKSGGDLATPDISN
+209 
-223 FWDNGPTN
+223 
-231 DPISDGDNGE
+231 
-241 PDMDSSFTLADRS
+241 DRS

-305 RPTLSRVSAQRNFK
+305 RPTLSRQRNFK

-407 VMNISDDLGLRPETE
+407 VMDISDDLGLRPETE

-492 AQGGRRDMY
+492 AQ
-501 ARKFSCPPQNLSSLG
+501 
-516 VVNEQAEVRNIT
+516 
-528 DSRKMSA
+528 
-535 PTHLIS
+535 
-541 NPSQYEKSTVRKT
+541 
-554 KSGPG
+554 
-559 VLDQVRWGT
+559 

-790 LSVSVDMDDGVSGS
+790 LSVSMDMDDGVSGS

-811 TATPTSTSQQAIKDM
+811 TATPTSTSQQAIKDL

-834 TASGSPG
+834 AASGSPG
-841 QLPQSENTQVQLTD
+841 QLPQ
-855 ASSGAVPKAKALA
+855 
-868 MYISPSSQTEVL
+868 SPSSQTEVL

-942 KEKKQKMRIGKK
+942 KEKKQKIMRIGKK

>member
-6 SKTAAVTGDMK
+6 SKTAAGTGDMK

-46 RLVVHKPL
+46 RLVVLKPL

-140 VLQRPM
+140 SSKRVLRSNEIFIPQSGTLDTTLELSFSLQVLQRPM

-209 RKSGGDLATPDISN
+209 RKSGGDLATPDVNN
-223 FWDNGPTN
+223 FWENGPTN

-241 PDMDSSFTLADRS
+241 PDRDSAFTLADRS

-291 AENIRGKK
+291 IRGKK

-305 RPTLSRVSAQRNFK
+305 RPTLSRQRNFK

-332 EEVLDSEAD
+332 DEVLDSEAD

-407 VMNISDDLGLRPETE
+407 VMDISDDVGLRPETE

-431 DSHSDM
+431 DTHSDM

-457 RPSSASRERSISM
+457 RPSSANRERSISM
-470 REKKV
+470 RERKV
-475 TSKDTA
+475 TSKDMA
-481 RERRNSTGLPE
+481 RERRNSTGVPE
-492 AQGGRRDMY
+492 AQ
-501 ARKFSCPPQNLSSLG
+501 
-516 VVNEQAEVRNIT
+516 
-528 DSRKMSA
+528 
-535 PTHLIS
+535 
-541 NPSQYEKSTVRKT
+541 
-554 KSGPG
+554 
-559 VLDQVRWGT
+559 

-638 QKFCNFNSQQ
+638 QKL
-648 PTPIRVVLVGG
+648 VVLVGG

-726 SSQLDYQDVIGKISS
+726 STQPDYQEVIGKISS

-790 LSVSVDMDDGVSGS
+790 LSVSMDMDDGVSGS
-804 PQVASGQ
+804 PQLASGL

-834 TASGSPG
+834 STLGSPG
-841 QLPQSENTQVQLTD
+841 QMPQ
-855 ASSGAVPKAKALA
+855 
-868 MYISPSSQTEVL
+868 SPSSQTEVL

-899 DKDKKEMTKGTVK
+899 EKDKKEMTKGTVK

-942 KEKKQKMRIGKK
+942 KEKKQKKAYQLTTHHLNAVMRIGKK

-983 LKVTIDGSDWTGVKF
+983 LKVTIDGSDWSGVKF

>member
-46 RLVVHKPL
+46 RLVVLKPL

-161 AAVRIVGMSSQPV
+161 AAVRIVAMSSQPV

-184 RKAESTGERRF
+184 RKAEST
-195 SLLTPSDLYQHYML
+195 
-209 RKSGGDLATPDISN
+209 
-223 FWDNGPTN
+223 
-231 DPISDGDNGE
+231 
-241 PDMDSSFTLADRS
+241 DRS

-305 RPTLSRVSAQRNFK
+305 RPTLSRQRNFK

-332 EEVLDSEAD
+332 DEVLDSEAD

-407 VMNISDDLGLRPETE
+407 VMDISDDVGLRPETE

-431 DSHSDM
+431 DTHSDM

-470 REKKV
+470 RERKV
-475 TSKDTA
+475 TSKDMA

-492 AQGGRRDMY
+492 AQ
-501 ARKFSCPPQNLSSLG
+501 
-516 VVNEQAEVRNIT
+516 
-528 DSRKMSA
+528 
-535 PTHLIS
+535 
-541 NPSQYEKSTVRKT
+541 
-554 KSGPG
+554 
-559 VLDQVRWGT
+559 

-719 AFEKPDS
+719 AFDKPDS
-726 SSQLDYQDVIGKISS
+726 STQLDYQDVIGKISS

-790 LSVSVDMDDGVSGS
+790 LSVSMDMDDGVSGS
-804 PQVASGQ
+804 PQVSASLM
-811 TATPTSTSQQAIKDM
+811 ATPTSASQQAIKDL

-834 TASGSPG
+834 STSGSPG
-841 QLPQSENTQVQLTD
+841 QLPQ
-855 ASSGAVPKAKALA
+855 
-868 MYISPSSQTEVL
+868 SPSSQTEVL

-930 GSSGT
+930 GSTGT

-942 KEKKQKMRIGKK
+942 KEKKQKIMRIGKK

>member
-6 SKTAAVTGDMK
+6 SKTAAGTGDMK

-46 RLVVHKPL
+46 RLVVLKPL

-184 RKAESTGERRF
+184 RKAEST
-195 SLLTPSDLYQHYML
+195 
-209 RKSGGDLATPDISN
+209 
-223 FWDNGPTN
+223 
-231 DPISDGDNGE
+231 
-241 PDMDSSFTLADRS
+241 ADRS

-291 AENIRGKK
+291 IRGKK

-305 RPTLSRVSAQRNFK
+305 RPTLSRQRNFK

-332 EEVLDSEAD
+332 DEVLDSEAD

-407 VMNISDDLGLRPETE
+407 VMDISDDVGLRPETE

-431 DSHSDM
+431 DTHSDM

-470 REKKV
+470 RERKV
-475 TSKDTA
+475 TSKDMA
-481 RERRNSTGLPE
+481 RERRNSTGVPE
-492 AQGGRRDMY
+492 AQ
-501 ARKFSCPPQNLSSLG
+501 
-516 VVNEQAEVRNIT
+516 
-528 DSRKMSA
+528 
-535 PTHLIS
+535 
-541 NPSQYEKSTVRKT
+541 
-554 KSGPG
+554 
-559 VLDQVRWGT
+559 

-648 PTPIRVVLVGG
+648 PIPIRVVLVGG

-726 SSQLDYQDVIGKISS
+726 STQLDYQEVIGKISS

-790 LSVSVDMDDGVSGS
+790 LSVSMDMDDGVSGS
-804 PQVASGQ
+804 PQLASGL

-834 TASGSPG
+834 STLGSPG
-841 QLPQSENTQVQLTD
+841 QMPQSENTQVLLTD
-855 ASSGAVPKAKALA
+855 ASSGAVPKVKAMA

-899 DKDKKEMTKGTVK
+899 EKDKKEMTKGTVK

-942 KEKKQKMRIGKK
+942 KEKKQKIMRIGKK

-983 LKVTIDGSDWTGVKF
+983 LKVTIDGSDWSGVKF

>member
-6 SKTAAVTGDMK
+6 SKTAAGTGDMK

-46 RLVVHKPL
+46 RLVVLKPL

-184 RKAESTGERRF
+184 RKAEST
-195 SLLTPSDLYQHYML
+195 
-209 RKSGGDLATPDISN
+209 
-223 FWDNGPTN
+223 
-231 DPISDGDNGE
+231 
-241 PDMDSSFTLADRS
+241 DRS

-291 AENIRGKK
+291 IRGKK

-305 RPTLSRVSAQRNFK
+305 RPTLSRQRNFK

-332 EEVLDSEAD
+332 DEVLDSEAD

-407 VMNISDDLGLRPETE
+407 VMDISDDVGLRPETE

-431 DSHSDM
+431 DTHSDM

-457 RPSSASRERSISM
+457 RPSSANRERSISM
-470 REKKV
+470 RERKV
-475 TSKDTA
+475 TSKDMA
-481 RERRNSTGLPE
+481 RERRNSTGVPE
-492 AQGGRRDMY
+492 AQGGRRDINT
-501 ARKFSCPPQNLSSLG
+501 RKLSCPPQNLSSLG
-516 VVNEQAEVRNIT
+516 VVNEQAEVHHVT

-541 NPSQYEKSTVRKT
+541 NASQYEKSVVRKT

-559 VLDQVRWGT
+559 VLVIQDQVRWGT

-648 PTPIRVVLVGG
+648 PIPIRVVLVGG

-726 SSQLDYQDVIGKISS
+726 STQPDYQEVIGKISS

-790 LSVSVDMDDGVSGS
+790 LSVSMDMDDGVSGS
-804 PQVASGQ
+804 PQLASGL

-834 TASGSPG
+834 STLGSPG
-841 QLPQSENTQVQLTD
+841 QMPQSENTQVLLTSTD
-855 ASSGAVPKAKALA
+855 PSSGAVPKVKAMA

-899 DKDKKEMTKGTVK
+899 EKDKKEMTKGTVK

-942 KEKKQKMRIGKK
+942 KEKKQKKAYQLTTHHLNAVMRIGKK

-983 LKVTIDGSDWTGVKF
+983 LKVTIDGSDWSGVKF

>member
-46 RLVVHKPL
+46 RLVVLKPL

-161 AAVRIVGMSSQPV
+161 AAVRIVAMSSQPV

-184 RKAESTGERRF
+184 RKAEST
-195 SLLTPSDLYQHYML
+195 
-209 RKSGGDLATPDISN
+209 
-223 FWDNGPTN
+223 
-231 DPISDGDNGE
+231 
-241 PDMDSSFTLADRS
+241 ADRS

-305 RPTLSRVSAQRNFK
+305 RPTLSRQRNFK

-332 EEVLDSEAD
+332 DEVLDSEAD

-407 VMNISDDLGLRPETE
+407 VMDISDDVGLRPETE

-431 DSHSDM
+431 DTHSDM

-470 REKKV
+470 RERKV
-475 TSKDTA
+475 TSKDMA

-492 AQGGRRDMY
+492 AQ
-501 ARKFSCPPQNLSSLG
+501 
-516 VVNEQAEVRNIT
+516 
-528 DSRKMSA
+528 
-535 PTHLIS
+535 
-541 NPSQYEKSTVRKT
+541 
-554 KSGPG
+554 
-559 VLDQVRWGT
+559 

-719 AFEKPDS
+719 AFDKPDS
-726 SSQLDYQDVIGKISS
+726 STQLDYQDVIGKISS

-790 LSVSVDMDDGVSGS
+790 LSVSMDMDDGVSGS
-804 PQVASGQ
+804 PQVSASLM
-811 TATPTSTSQQAIKDM
+811 ATPTSASQQAIKDL

-834 TASGSPG
+834 STSGSPG
-841 QLPQSENTQVQLTD
+841 QLPQSEGTQVQPAD
-855 ASSGAVPKAKALA
+855 ASSGAVPKVKALA

-930 GSSGT
+930 GSTGT

-942 KEKKQKMRIGKK
+942 KEKKQKIMRIGKK

>member
-1 MADKT
+1 
-6 SKTAAVTGDMK
+6 
-17 PVPMKLFSSW
+17 
-27 EVERTAP
+27 
-34 NCIPRLC
+34 
-41 SLTLT
+41 
-46 RLVVHKPL
+46 
-54 ETDLTSVLIAV
+54 
-65 KMQSSKRV
+65 MQSSKRV

-146 DSDLNMYSKESKSHV
+146 DSDLTMYSKESKSHV
-161 AAVRIVGMSSQPV
+161 AAVRIVAMSSQPV

-209 RKSGGDLATPDISN
+209 RKSGGDLATPDVSN
-223 FWDNGPTN
+223 FWENGPTN

-241 PDMDSSFTLADRS
+241 PDMDSAFTLDRS

-305 RPTLSRVSAQRNFK
+305 WPTLSRQRNFK

-332 EEVLDSEAD
+332 DEVLDSEAD

-407 VMNISDDLGLRPETE
+407 VMDISDDVGLRPETE

-431 DSHSDM
+431 DTHSDM

-470 REKKV
+470 RERKV
-475 TSKDTA
+475 TSKDMA

-492 AQGGRRDMY
+492 AQ
-501 ARKFSCPPQNLSSLG
+501 
-516 VVNEQAEVRNIT
+516 
-528 DSRKMSA
+528 
-535 PTHLIS
+535 
-541 NPSQYEKSTVRKT
+541 
-554 KSGPG
+554 
-559 VLDQVRWGT
+559 

-719 AFEKPDS
+719 AFDKPDS
-726 SSQLDYQDVIGKISS
+726 STQLDYQDVIGKISS

-790 LSVSVDMDDGVSGS
+790 LSVSMDMDDGVSGS
-804 PQVASGQ
+804 PQVSASLM
-811 TATPTSTSQQAIKDM
+811 ATPTSASQQAIKDL

-834 TASGSPG
+834 STSGSPG
-841 QLPQSENTQVQLTD
+841 QLPQSEGTQVQPAD
-855 ASSGAVPKAKALA
+855 ASSGAVPKVKALA

-930 GSSGT
+930 GSTGT

-942 KEKKQKMRIGKK
+942 KEKKQKKAYQLTTHHLNAVMRIGKK

>member
-46 RLVVHKPL
+46 RLVVLKPL

-161 AAVRIVGMSSQPV
+161 AAVRIVAMSSQPV

-184 RKAESTGERRF
+184 RKAEST
-195 SLLTPSDLYQHYML
+195 
-209 RKSGGDLATPDISN
+209 
-223 FWDNGPTN
+223 
-231 DPISDGDNGE
+231 
-241 PDMDSSFTLADRS
+241 ADRS

-305 RPTLSRVSAQRNFK
+305 RPTLSRQRNFK

-332 EEVLDSEAD
+332 DEVLDSEAD

-407 VMNISDDLGLRPETE
+407 VMDISDDVGLRPETE

-431 DSHSDM
+431 DTHSDM

-470 REKKV
+470 RERKV
-475 TSKDTA
+475 TSKDMA

-492 AQGGRRDMY
+492 AQ
-501 ARKFSCPPQNLSSLG
+501 
-516 VVNEQAEVRNIT
+516 
-528 DSRKMSA
+528 
-535 PTHLIS
+535 
-541 NPSQYEKSTVRKT
+541 
-554 KSGPG
+554 
-559 VLDQVRWGT
+559 

-719 AFEKPDS
+719 AFDKPDS
-726 SSQLDYQDVIGKISS
+726 STQLDYQDVIGKISS

-790 LSVSVDMDDGVSGS
+790 LSVSMDMDDGVSGS
-804 PQVASGQ
+804 PQVSASLM
-811 TATPTSTSQQAIKDM
+811 ATPTSASQQAIKDL

-834 TASGSPG
+834 STSGSPG
-841 QLPQSENTQVQLTD
+841 QLPQ
-855 ASSGAVPKAKALA
+855 
-868 MYISPSSQTEVL
+868 SPSSQTEVL

-930 GSSGT
+930 GSTGT

-942 KEKKQKMRIGKK
+942 KEKKQKIMRIGKK

>member
-46 RLVVHKPL
+46 RLVVLKPL

-161 AAVRIVGMSSQPV
+161 AAVRIVAMSSQPV

-209 RKSGGDLATPDISN
+209 RKSGGDLATPDVSN
-223 FWDNGPTN
+223 FWENGPTN

-241 PDMDSSFTLADRS
+241 PDMDSAFTLADRS

-305 RPTLSRVSAQRNFK
+305 RPTLSRQRNFK

-332 EEVLDSEAD
+332 DEVLDSEAD

-407 VMNISDDLGLRPETE
+407 VMDISDDVGLRPETE

-431 DSHSDM
+431 DTHSDM

-470 REKKV
+470 RERKV
-475 TSKDTA
+475 TSKDMA

-492 AQGGRRDMY
+492 AQ
-501 ARKFSCPPQNLSSLG
+501 
-516 VVNEQAEVRNIT
+516 
-528 DSRKMSA
+528 
-535 PTHLIS
+535 
-541 NPSQYEKSTVRKT
+541 
-554 KSGPG
+554 
-559 VLDQVRWGT
+559 

-719 AFEKPDS
+719 AFDKPDS
-726 SSQLDYQDVIGKISS
+726 STQLDYQDVIGKISS

-790 LSVSVDMDDGVSGS
+790 LSVSMDMDDGVSGS
-804 PQVASGQ
+804 PQVSASLM
-811 TATPTSTSQQAIKDM
+811 ATPTSASQQAIKDL

-834 TASGSPG
+834 STSGSPG
-841 QLPQSENTQVQLTD
+841 QLPQSEGTQVQPAD
-855 ASSGAVPKAKALA
+855 ASSGAVPKVKALA

-930 GSSGT
+930 GSTGT

-942 KEKKQKMRIGKK
+942 KEKKQKIMRIGKK

>member
-6 SKTAAVTGDMK
+6 SKTAAGTGDMK

-46 RLVVHKPL
+46 RLVVLKPL

-184 RKAESTGERRF
+184 RKAEST
-195 SLLTPSDLYQHYML
+195 
-209 RKSGGDLATPDISN
+209 
-223 FWDNGPTN
+223 
-231 DPISDGDNGE
+231 
-241 PDMDSSFTLADRS
+241 ADRS

-291 AENIRGKK
+291 IRGKK

-305 RPTLSRVSAQRNFK
+305 RPTLSRQRNFK

-332 EEVLDSEAD
+332 DEVLDSEAD

-407 VMNISDDLGLRPETE
+407 VMDISDDVGLRPETE

-431 DSHSDM
+431 DTHSDM

-457 RPSSASRERSISM
+457 RPSSANRERSISM
-470 REKKV
+470 RERKV
-475 TSKDTA
+475 TSKDMA
-481 RERRNSTGLPE
+481 RERRNSTGVPE
-492 AQGGRRDMY
+492 AQGGRRDINT
-501 ARKFSCPPQNLSSLG
+501 RKLSCPPQNLSSLG
-516 VVNEQAEVRNIT
+516 VVNEQAEVHHVT

-541 NPSQYEKSTVRKT
+541 NASQYEKSVVRKT

-559 VLDQVRWGT
+559 VLVIQDQVRWGT

-648 PTPIRVVLVGG
+648 PIPIRVVLVGG

-726 SSQLDYQDVIGKISS
+726 STQPDYQEVIGKISS

-790 LSVSVDMDDGVSGS
+790 LSVSMDMDDGVSGS
-804 PQVASGQ
+804 PQLASGL

-834 TASGSPG
+834 STLGSPG
-841 QLPQSENTQVQLTD
+841 QMPQSENTQVLLTSTD
-855 ASSGAVPKAKALA
+855 PSSGAVPKVKAMA

-899 DKDKKEMTKGTVK
+899 EKDKKEMTKGTVK

-942 KEKKQKMRIGKK
+942 KEKKQKKAYQLTTHHLNAVMRIGKK

-983 LKVTIDGSDWTGVKF
+983 LKVTIDGSDWSGVKF